1 MALLLGQKAQSKRY
15 SDTFSDSFEGDL
27 LAKAYWPMAVATVL
41 ALFAAV
47 QPAQAAF
54 PGKNGKIAFTSFR
67 DDNNEIYTMNPDGTK
82 QTNISDNTADD
93 SLPAVSPDGKKIAFE
108 RVRSGNRDIFRMN
121 SDGSKK
127 TRLTKNPAADLF
139 PDWG

>member
-1 MALLLGQKAQSKRY
+1 
-15 SDTFSDSFEGDL
+15 
-27 LAKAYWPMAVATVL
+27 
-41 ALFAAV
+41 
-47 QPAQAAF
+47 
-54 PGKNGKIAFTSFR
+54 
-67 DDNNEIYTMNPDGTK
+67 MNPDGSK
-82 QTNISDNTADD
+82 QTNISDNTAND
-93 SLPAVSPDGKKIAFE
+93 SVPAVSPDGKKIAFE